1 MLRLYIF
8 FVLLFIAG
16 YYTHDYLEQTT
27 PVDIIIIQPHQQYVI
42 PDDTNFT
49 QVVTKT
55 KDGAGIRMV
64 KK

>member
-16 YYTHDYLEQTT
+16 YYTHDYLEQPSQVCNTIT
-27 PVDIIIIQPHQQYVI
+27 QPHQQYVI